1 MINVVLTPKS
11 LLVDDHDISLEEYF
25 IGSFGVDEQWIDVQ
39 FGYPKRAAFVEEMAL
54 AKGYSQVAD
63 DGVNY
68 YFFNGQCYGEGS
80 LEIPCSELL
89 AQMPAL
95 PRYTK
100 FLGIDFEN
108 DVFNLKLKSDI
119 DALKLSGL
127 ETKIIKTG
135 YGGLSRRFAQ
145 FGPGGVIIAMT
156 DDYEVHVQ
164 Y

>member
-1 MINVVLTPKS
+1 
-11 LLVDDHDISLEEYF
+11 
-25 IGSFGVDEQWIDVQ
+25 
-39 FGYPKRAAFVEEMAL
+39 
-54 AKGYSQVAD
+54 
-63 DGVNY
+63 
-68 YFFNGQCYGEGS
+68 
-80 LEIPCSELL
+80 
-89 AQMPAL
+89 MPAL

-119 DALKLSGL
+119 DALNLSGL

-135 YGGLSRRFAQ
+135 YGGLSSRFAQ